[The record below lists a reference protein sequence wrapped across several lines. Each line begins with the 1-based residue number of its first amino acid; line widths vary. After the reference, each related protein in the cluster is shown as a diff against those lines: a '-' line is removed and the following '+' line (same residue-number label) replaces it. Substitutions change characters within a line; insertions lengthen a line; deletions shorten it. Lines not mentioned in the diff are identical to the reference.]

1 MERASNNRDLHD
13 PRSTIHD
20 PRWNRWRLPVWGRY
34 YLLVAILLLGVG
46 LHRNINLLMLLGY
59 ALLTTALLNLRTAG
73 RSVRGLRGSRR
84 FAEWMFARAPCAV
97 EVRVSNPGRRPR
109 FGLRLEDG
117 GPDRAAIWFLDRLA
131 GRESQ
136 NFRRGFVPSRRGR
149 YEWGAVTVGSGYPFG
164 IVERRFQLTAA
175 EEVLVL
181 PALGWLHRGRFL
193 RHLRAQTAQP
203 QRVSVRQRP
212 RSHPAAQAEFH
223 GLRPYRVGDS
233 PRRIHWRT
241 SAHRGEL
248 MVREFEDE
256 PSDNL
261 LLVFDPTLPDGVD
274 SNGVAWR
281 ERFEEAVS
289 LAATICWE
297 WCRRRGDQLGL
308 AIAGANPVVLDGLT
322 GPIHARRVL
331 ERLAVVECVKTPVDA
346 ASIGTLKTCSPQS
359 AIVVLIALG
368 RSLLADSL
376 SRALG
381 GPVNQL
387 DVTIAEL
394 FDFYTPPC

>member
-1 MERASNNRDLHD
+1 M
-13 PRSTIHD
+13 
-20 PRWNRWRLPVWGRY
+20 WGRY

-46 LHRNINLLMLLGY
+46 LRRNINLLMLLGY
-59 ALLTTALLNLRTAG
+59 ALLATAVLNLLAAR

-84 FAEWMFARAPCAV
+84 VAEWMFARAPCIV

-109 FGLRLEDG
+109 FGLRVEDG
-117 GPDRAAIWFLDRLA
+117 GPDHAAAWFLDRLP
-131 GRESQ
+131 GRGSQ
-136 NFRRGFVPSRRGR
+136 TFRREIVPPRRGR
-149 YEWGAVTVGSGYPFG
+149 HEWGASAVSSGYPFG
-164 IVERRFQLTAA
+164 LVERRSRLTGA
-175 EEVLVL
+175 EQAIVL

-193 RHLRAQTAQP
+193 RHLRGLSAQP
-203 QRVSVRQRP
+203 QRVPIRQRP

-261 LLVFDPTLPDGVD
+261 LLVFDPMLPDGAA
-274 SNGVAWR
+274 SGGVMWR

-297 WCRRRGDQLGL
+297 WCRRRGDRLVL
-308 AIAGANPVVLDGLT
+308 AVAGANPMVLDGLT
-322 GPIHARRVL
+322 GPIHTRRVL
-331 ERLAVVECVKTPVDA
+331 ECLAVLEHGTTTADSALLA
-346 ASIGTLKTCSPQS
+346 ALKTS
-359 AIVVLIALG
+359 ALPSSVVVLVAVGRSPLADFLPRALG
-368 RSLLADSL
+368 R
-376 SRALG
+376 
-381 GPVNQL
+381 PVNCL
-387 DVTIAEL
+387 DVTMVEL